1 MKEVGDSELEK
12 EDDRSL
18 SEIYKNG
25 PPPANYVLAI
35 TTTQMKYVDTKTDL
49 SELPPGIDGMNC
61 PVSR

>member
-1 MKEVGDSELEK
+1 MGESELDKVE
-12 EDDRSL
+12 DRSL

-49 SELPPGIDGMNC
+49 SELPPGIDDL
-61 PVSR
+61 